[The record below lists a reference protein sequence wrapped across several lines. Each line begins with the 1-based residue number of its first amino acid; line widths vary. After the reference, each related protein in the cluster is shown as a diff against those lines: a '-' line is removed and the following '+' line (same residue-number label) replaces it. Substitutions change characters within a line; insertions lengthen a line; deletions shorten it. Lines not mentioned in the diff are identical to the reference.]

1 MWQAGILKGQE
12 KTFRSRK
19 PAPIFYGQKRKEV
32 DYNFNLIHDRK
43 RKKFFRL
50 GLRK

>member
-1 MWQAGILKGQE
+1 MWQAGILNGQE
-12 KTFRSRK
+12 KRFRSRK
-19 PAPIFYGQKRKEV
+19 PAPIFYGQNRKEA
-32 DYNFNLIHDRK
+32 DYNFNPIYDRK